1 MIDSGPDKDL
11 GSRNESRFL
20 SCLRPDTIKTKA
32 ILTPGEGG
40 GHAVSTRYHAQ
51 LVRGGPWRK
60 IIGNS

>member
-40 GHAVSTRYHAQ
+40 GA
-51 LVRGGPWRK
+51 RG
-60 IIGNS
+60 